1 MMYVSE
7 QYTDDVA
14 TYIVNIRFDLIYDEC
29 YSLHA
34 TTTLFC
40 FCSGYC

>member
-1 MMYVSE
+1 MISE
-7 QYTDDVA
+7 KYTDDVV
-14 TYIVNIRFDLIYDEC
+14 TYVVNIPFGLINNEC

-34 TTTLFC
+34 KTTLFC